1 MGVVG
6 ALPPLHWRS
15 GGQVFDQVGI
25 VVRDMDAALR
35 YFTESLGVGPWRVY
49 EHGPVLSKAIF
60 NGRPAAWNV
69 LIAFSPWDA
78 RPQIE
83 LIQPVSGDS
92 VHHRF
97 LDERGEGVQHYGM
110 IPDDYDAACQNL
122 MKRGVPCVQ
131 EAAGYGVSGDG
142 RNAYFDTRQEL
153 FGVMLELFS
162 PPTVRPDPLSEWT
175 CQVAGKERRR

>member
-1 MGVVG
+1 MGIVG
-6 ALPPLHWRS
+6 ALPPLSWRG

-35 YFTESLGVGPWRVY
+35 YFTQSLRIGPWRVY

-60 NGRPAAWNV
+60 NGEPATWKV
-69 LIAFSPWDA
+69 LVALSPWDV

-83 LIQPVSGDS
+83 LVQPVSGDS

-97 LDERGEGVQHYGM
+97 LAERGEGVQHYGM
-110 IPDDYDAACQNL
+110 IPEDYDAACQDLTNG
-122 MKRGVPCVQ
+122 GVPCVQ

-142 RNAYFDTRQEL
+142 RNAYFDTRPEL
-153 FGVMLELFS
+153 YGVMLELFS
-162 PPTVRPDPLSEWT
+162 PPTVRPDPLVEWRV
-175 CQVAGKERRR
+175 Q